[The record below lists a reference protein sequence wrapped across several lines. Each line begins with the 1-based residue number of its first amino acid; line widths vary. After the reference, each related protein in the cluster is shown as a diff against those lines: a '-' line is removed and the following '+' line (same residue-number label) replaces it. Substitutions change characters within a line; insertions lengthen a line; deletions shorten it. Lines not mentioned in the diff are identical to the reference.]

1 MLDKIHNKIK
11 PKLQNNLKVVENY
24 FFMTA
29 LQIINSAFGILIYP
43 FLIRILGASSYG
55 VYVFALS
62 ITSYFTSFISFGFNM
77 PASREIVENKS
88 NRLANSKTLS
98 SVLTAKLFLSAI
110 SIIVFTI
117 LMITIPIFRNN
128 RLIFII
134 CFTQILYEA
143 LLPVWYFQGIQK
155 MKVITYIQL
164 AFKVLSLPFIFLL
177 IKHPADCYIYVIIMS
192 LSLILG
198 AITTNIVI
206 IYKYKTP
213 IRLVSPSHLKK
224 YFTDSLPFFWSN
236 STSTIKLES
245 VTILIG
251 SFMGM
256 KEVAYYDLANKL
268 IIIPRMLTTNINAA
282 LFPKIMENPNNQT
295 IRKILKTET
304 YLGLSVIACI
314 AAFGYWAVLLLGGK
328 DMIQAYP
335 LSIIL
340 SVTVLTWLLIGCYI
354 NFIFIPAN
362 KYYLATKNQIVAFC
376 SFFILAL
383 PSAILWGSIYSIVIA
398 LSLSGLAEII
408 YCNFVTKKMNLL

>member
-1 MLDKIHNKIK
+1 MINQLHQRVKTKF
-11 PKLQNNLKVVENY
+11 QNNLKVVENY

-55 VYVFALS
+55 VYIFALS
-62 ITSYFTSFISFGFNM
+62 VTSYFTSFISFGFNM
-77 PASREIVENKS
+77 PASKEIVENKG
-88 NRLANSKTLS
+88 NVNANSKTLS
-98 SVLTAKLFLSAI
+98 SVLTAKLLLSAI
-110 SIIVFTI
+110 SIIIFSILMFTI
-117 LMITIPIFRNN
+117 PVFKTNK
-128 RLIFII
+128 LIFVI
-134 CFTQILYEA
+134 CFTQILYET

-164 AFKVLSLPFIFLL
+164 AFKIISLPFIFLL
-177 IKHPADCYIYVIIMS
+177 IKHPTDCYIYVIIMS
-192 LSLILG
+192 VSLILG
-198 AITTNIVI
+198 AIVANFII
-206 IYKYKTP
+206 IYHYKTP
-213 IRLVSPSHLKK
+213 IRITSPRQLKK
-224 YFTDSLPFFWSN
+224 YFSDSLPFFWSN

-282 LFPKIMENPNNQT
+282 LFPKIMENPNNLT
-295 IRKILKTET
+295 IKKILKTEA
-304 YLGLSVIACI
+304 YIGLSVIACI
-314 AAFGYWAVLLLGGK
+314 SAFGYWAILLLGGET
-328 DMIQAYP
+328 MIEAYP

-340 SVTVLTWLLIGCYI
+340 STTVLTWLLIGCYI
-354 NFIFIPAN
+354 NFIFIPNN

-376 SFFILAL
+376 CFFILAV
-383 PSAILWGSIYSIVIA
+383 PSAILWKSIYSIVIA

-408 YCNFVTKKMNLL
+408 FCNFVTKKQKLL